1 MPRTAGTTA
10 EDTRARIL
18 DVALQLVT
26 ERGYAGMS
34 IRDLA
39 DHLDL
44 TTAAMY
50 YHFASKEA
58 LLDALVEPLTDGLDE
73 LAATSRAG
81 GLPAEQVLTQLVALL
96 SGPGA
101 RALPVLMSDPS
112 AGRLLKSKIGP
123 MRAFESILEG
133 LAASPDRLDLL
144 RARCAMSAVQ
154 GAVMTCAHAQRGR
167 GEQWAGFT
175 DEEGRVVVV
184 AALAALHS
192 GASQ

>member
-18 DVALQLVT
+18 EVALQLVT

-39 DHLDL
+39 DELGL

-58 LLDALVEPLTDGLDE
+58 LLDALVAPLTDGLDE
-73 LAATSRAG
+73 LAATSKAG
-81 GLPAEQVLTQLVALL
+81 ELSAEQVLTQLVALL
-96 SGPGA
+96 SGPSA

-112 AGRLLKSKIGP
+112 AGRLLKSRFGP
-123 MRAFESILEG
+123 MRAFESILES
-133 LAASPDRLDLL
+133 LADSAEPLDLL
-144 RARCAMSAVQ
+144 RARYAVAGVQ
-154 GAVMTCAHAQRGR
+154 GTVMTCAHAQRGR
-167 GEQWAGFT
+167 GEAWTGFN
-175 DEEGRVVVV
+175 DEQAAVLVS
-184 AALAALHS
+184 AALAALRS
-192 GASQ
+192 A